1 MARSKGE
8 QLYCLEVSLT
18 FLGHSSHNPPVVSS
32 RRDKKDYSDEKKSDS
47 SYFSWY
53 SLSYRDVKMKIGREP
68 VYVQSIRLKFDFPLF
83 IYHSLNFYQFFK
95 RSFFH

>member
-1 MARSKGE
+1 MIIDDNLGIILIMFLILQFLSDSNLLWFENVCNLVQQTVVMARSKGE

-53 SLSYRDVKMKIGREP
+53 SL
-68 VYVQSIRLKFDFPLF
+68 
-83 IYHSLNFYQFFK
+83 
-95 RSFFH
+95 

>member
-53 SLSYRDVKMKIGREP
+53 SL
-68 VYVQSIRLKFDFPLF
+68 
-83 IYHSLNFYQFFK
+83 
-95 RSFFH
+95 